1 MMPCY
6 LPDGGLAFVSTRR
19 QGYSRCFGPNFSKRW
34 HTFTLHRMNA
44 DGGDL
49 RILSHNDVSEWFPSM
64 ASTGEILFAR
74 WDYIDRDAVTHQ
86 NLWSVRPDGT
96 NPAAVWGN
104 ATPKPHCTFQAKPI
118 PGSHKIAFIASA
130 HHSLTAGPCACWI
143 RRWIRTAW
151 RPSRASPRARFPSRR
166 AIRSPSI
173 TTRRG
178 RCRRTCSWS
187 PTAATG

>member
-1 MMPCY
+1 
-6 LPDGGLAFVSTRR
+6 
-19 QGYSRCFGPNFSKRW
+19 
-34 HTFTLHRMNA
+34 MNA

-64 ASTGEILFAR
+64 ASTGELLFAR

-118 PGSHKIAFIASA
+118 PGSHQIAFIASA
-130 HHSLTAGPCACWI
+130 HHSLTAGPLCVLDPAVDPNSLAAVTRITPGPFPESESDQIPEYYNSPWPLSENLFLV
-143 RRWIRTAW
+143 AY
-151 RPSRASPRARFPSRR
+151 SRDRL
-166 AIRSPSI
+166 IV
-173 TTRRG
+173 
-178 RCRRTCSWS
+178 
-187 PTAATG
+187 